1 MRKSI
6 ATLVFLA
13 VSMIGLSG
21 LASADLGDYLSNP
34 GRDRASEV
42 SCNSGHGAFGIFRGE
57 RGGWVPGEAQ
67 QGGIGD
73 TTGPANS
80 GAAAWCRAQ

>member
-1 MRKSI
+1 MKRLAI
-6 ATLVFLA
+6 ALVVA
-13 VSMIGLSG
+13 VSFVGSAG
-21 LASADLGDYLSNP
+21 VANADLGDYLANP
-34 GRDRASEV
+34 GYQQSGSV
-42 SCNSGHGAFGIFRGE
+42 SCNSGHGAFEIFRGE

-80 GAAAWCRAQ
+80 GAAASCRAQ